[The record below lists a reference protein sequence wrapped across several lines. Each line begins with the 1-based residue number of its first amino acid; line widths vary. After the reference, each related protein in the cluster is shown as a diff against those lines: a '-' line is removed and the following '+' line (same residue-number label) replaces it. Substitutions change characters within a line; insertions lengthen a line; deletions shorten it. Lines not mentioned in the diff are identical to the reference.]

1 MTKDSQRQLEDEERV
16 YLSNFGVNVV
26 KLRTS
31 LHGILESCE
40 LMEESKLNEVQ
51 AEFVKRLWNFFNK
64 YYVED
69 PINQKKLSEKDND
82 IKIVN
87 RNNKKKKEQKERIDL
102 VKLLEVSEACFIGQ
116 QMFTDIYNNKIAI
129 L

>member
-51 AEFVKRLWNFFNK
+51 AEFVK
-64 YYVED
+64 
-69 PINQKKLSEKDND
+69 SEKDND

>member
-51 AEFVKRLWNFFNK
+51 AEFVK
-64 YYVED
+64 
-69 PINQKKLSEKDND
+69 SEKDND

-102 VKLLEVSEACFIGQ
+102 VKLLEVSEACFIAEDGALKQ
-116 QMFTDIYNNKIAI
+116 LLLMNIICYRVN

>member
-1 MTKDSQRQLEDEERV
+1 MLWFLNRYDKDSQRQLEDEERV

-26 KLRTS
+26 SKVLKSRV
-31 LHGILESCE
+31 IVANRAKESCE

-64 YYVED
+64 CIRFCEIRSEKQDYVED

-87 RNNKKKKEQKERIDL
+87 RNNKKKKEKEL
-102 VKLLEVSEACFIGQ
+102 
-116 QMFTDIYNNKIAI
+116 N
-129 L
+129 

>member
-64 YYVED
+64 CIRFCE
-69 PINQKKLSEKDND
+69 IRM
-82 IKIVN
+82 N

>member
-1 MTKDSQRQLEDEERV
+1 MLWFLNRYDKDSQRQLEDEERV

-26 KLRTS
+26 SKVLKK
-31 LHGILESCE
+31 SCE

-64 YYVED
+64 CIRFCEIRSEKQDYVED

-87 RNNKKKKEQKERIDL
+87 RNNKKKKEKEL
-102 VKLLEVSEACFIGQ
+102 
-116 QMFTDIYNNKIAI
+116 N
-129 L
+129 